1 MSAPEPGASPAVP
14 NLPGRPARAR
24 RAGPNPFETGGEHY
38 DAVRP
43 SYPAA
48 AVDRVLAG
56 IADGAEV
63 VELGAG
69 TGLFT
74 RLLAA
79 RPADRVRTVTA
90 LEPSASMRAVLER
103 EVAAGTG
110 GRVRAVPGTGLPSS
124 ANCTIRTRPIP
135 AAAGPYS
142 LDRRRRKRSPPALT
156 RTT

>member
-1 MSAPEPGASPAVP
+1 MSAPEPGAPPAVP

-56 IADGAEV
+56 TADGADV

-74 RLLAA
+74 RLL
-79 RPADRVRTVTA
+79 
-90 LEPSASMRAVLER
+90 L
-103 EVAAGTG
+103 
-110 GRVRAVPGTGLPSS
+110 
-124 ANCTIRTRPIP
+124 
-135 AAAGPYS
+135 S
-142 LDRRRRKRSPPALT
+142 LIHI
-156 RTT
+156 

>member
-1 MSAPEPGASPAVP
+1 MSAPEPGAPPAVP

-24 RAGPNPFETGGEHY
+24 RAGPNPFEAGGEHY

-48 AVDRVLAG
+48 AVDRVLADAAEG
-56 IADGAEV
+56 ADV

-110 GRVRAVPGTGLPSS
+110 GRVRAV
-124 ANCTIRTRPIP
+124 
-135 AAAGPYS
+135 
-142 LDRRRRKRSPPALT
+142 
-156 RTT
+156 

>member
-1 MSAPEPGASPAVP
+1 MSAPEPGAPPAVP

-48 AVDRVLAG
+48 VVDRVLAG

-79 RPADRVRTVTA
+79 RPADRVRTCLLYT
-90 LEPSASMRAVLER
+90 SD
-103 EVAAGTG
+103 
-110 GRVRAVPGTGLPSS
+110 
-124 ANCTIRTRPIP
+124 
-135 AAAGPYS
+135 AAAICS
-142 LDRRRRKRSPPALT
+142 V
-156 RTT
+156 